1 MTALELIIKKRRG
14 EALTKPEIEF
24 LIDSYTAGRIPDYQ
38 LSSFLMASF
47 LNGLDES
54 ETFYLTETMLNSGK
68 SVTFDDAL
76 RPISDKHSTGGVGD
90 KISLTLSPLMSA
102 LGYNIAMLSGR
113 GLGHTGGTLDK
124 LESIPGL
131 NPFWT
136 ENQIKSRL
144 KKTGIAISGQTRNI
158 APADGK
164 IYALRDLTGTVES
177 IPLITASILSKKLAL
192 KTDAII
198 FDIKVGSGAFM
209 KTRKDA
215 TNLARSLLSV
225 CRKFKRR
232 AGCLLTD
239 MSEPLGYQVGNY
251 LEIMET
257 AEFLKTGTPDDI
269 REVTYRLGYE
279 IIRFYNPVARKKAV
293 YDKFDQAVSDGS
305 ALARMVEFVVAAGGR
320 SDLLENPKA
329 FFSPTARGY
338 IKADKAGY
346 LAEYD

>member
-1 MTALELIIKKRRG
+1 
-14 EALTKPEIEF
+14 
-24 LIDSYTAGRIPDYQ
+24 
-38 LSSFLMASF
+38 
-47 LNGLDES
+47 
-54 ETFYLTETMLNSGK
+54 
-68 SVTFDDAL
+68 
-76 RPISDKHSTGGVGD
+76 
-90 KISLTLSPLMSA
+90 MSA

-131 NPFWT
+131 NPFLT
-136 ENQIKSRL
+136 EKQIKSRL

-257 AEFLKTGTPDDI
+257 AQFLKTGRPEDM

-279 IIRFYNPVARKKAV
+279 IIRFYDSGIRKKEI
-293 YDKFDQAVSDGS
+293 YDSFDQAVSDGR
-305 ALARMVEFVVAAGGR
+305 ALARMVDFVVAAGGR

-329 FFSPTARGY
+329 FFSPAARGY

-346 LAEYD
+346 LAEYDTEKIGRAALALGAGRTRIEDDIDPMAGLTLAKKRGDRINRHELLFTLYGSSRENVNHARRILKSSYKISQEKIASPKKIITFVDR